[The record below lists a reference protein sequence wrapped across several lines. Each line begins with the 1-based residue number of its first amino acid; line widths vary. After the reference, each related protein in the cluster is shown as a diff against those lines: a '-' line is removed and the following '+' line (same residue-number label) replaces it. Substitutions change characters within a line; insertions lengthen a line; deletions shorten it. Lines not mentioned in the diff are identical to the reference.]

1 MNLKR
6 ILLLPGLA
14 IVLAGLL
21 ISCAARS
28 TKDPSVMLVW
38 ASEEFSSK
46 DDPIAA
52 EEFLQQALEVYRKK
66 MDRLGLAETYRQ
78 YGLFLRSNAV
88 SKFEKHYN
96 TVGFLDESVKFTNR
110 YQKAVEY
117 LLKAQDIFE
126 ENKKYDTLSTVHI
139 SLAKTYAHLD
149 RNREACDSLTK
160 GMTSYNAFKKS
171 NPDMKEFHAEEVA
184 DYEEY
189 IGILR
194 KQLSCPEVP
203 VEVKKEEKKVE
214 PEPKK
219 ETPSHSVGAPQ

>member
-6 ILLLPGLA
+6 IFFLPGLT
-14 IVLAGLL
+14 IILAGLL
-21 ISCAARS
+21 VACAARS
-28 TKDPSVMLVW
+28 TKDPAVMLSW

-117 LLKAQDIFE
+117 LIKAQDIFE

-139 SLAKTYAHLD
+139 SLAKTYAHL
-149 RNREACDSLTK
+149 NRPQEACDSLTK
-160 GMTSYNAFKKS
+160 GMASYHAFKKS

-194 KQLSCPEVP
+194 QQLACPPEP
-203 VEVKKEEKKVE
+203 PQPAPEEK
-214 PEPKK
+214 PR
-219 ETPSHSVGAPQ
+219 PQK

>member
-1 MNLKR
+1 MKR
-6 ILLLPGLA
+6 SILLLPGLA
-14 IVLAGLL
+14 IILAGLL
-21 ISCAARS
+21 LSCAARS
-28 TKDPSVMLVW
+28 TKDPAVMLQW

-46 DDPIAA
+46 DDPLAA

-88 SKFEKHYN
+88 SKFHKHYN

-117 LLKAQDIFE
+117 LVKAQEIFE

-139 SLAKTYAHLD
+139 SLAKTYAHL
-149 RNREACDSLTK
+149 NRTQEACDSLTK
-160 GMTSYNAFKKS
+160 GMASYNAFKKT

-194 KQLSCPEVP
+194 KQLSCPAEAP
-203 VEVKKEEKKVE
+203 VEERKAEKKAE

-219 ETPSHSVGAPQ
+219 ETPSHSVGSPQ

>member
-1 MNLKR
+1 MNRKW
-6 ILLLPGLA
+6 ITALLCAIIVLVTILPGC
-14 IVLAGLL
+14 AG
-21 ISCAARS
+21 RR
-28 TKDPSVMLVW
+28 TKDPAVMLQW

-46 DDPIAA
+46 DDPIQA
-52 EEFLQQALEVYRKK
+52 EERLQEALQIYRKS

-88 SKFEKHYN
+88 TKFQQHYN

-117 LLKAQDIFE
+117 FLKAKDIFE
-126 ENKKYDTLSTVHI
+126 ENKKYDTLSTVYI
-139 SLAKTYAHLD
+139 SLAKTYAHLG
-149 RNREACDSLTK
+149 RELEGCDSLTK
-160 GMTSYNAFKKS
+160 GLASYNAYKKA

-194 KQLSCPEVP
+194 QQLACPPEAP
-203 VEVKKEEKKVE
+203 TPAPEEKPRLQK
-214 PEPKK
+214 
-219 ETPSHSVGAPQ
+219 

>member
-6 ILLLPGLA
+6 IPILPGLTV
-14 IVLAGLL
+14 ILAVLL

-28 TKDPSVMLVW
+28 TSDPAVMLQW

-52 EEFLQQALEVYRKK
+52 EKFLQQALEEYTKK
-66 MDRLGLAETYRQ
+66 NDQLGLAETCRQ

-88 SKFEKHYN
+88 SKFHKHY
-96 TVGFLDESVKFTNR
+96 TEEGFLDKSVVFTSR

-117 LLKAQDIFE
+117 LIKAREIFE
-126 ENKKYDTLSTVHI
+126 VNRKYDTLSTVHI
-139 SLAKTYAHLD
+139 SLAKTYAHLN
-149 RNREACDSLTK
+149 RNQEACDSLTK
-160 GMTSYNAFKKS
+160 GMASYNAFKKS

-194 KQLSCPEVP
+194 QQLACKPEAP
-203 VEVKKEEKKVE
+203 QAPEEKRRPLK
-214 PEPKK
+214 
-219 ETPSHSVGAPQ
+219 

>member
-6 ILLLPGLA
+6 ILALPGLTV
-14 IVLAGLL
+14 ILAGLL

-28 TKDPSVMLVW
+28 TKDPSVMLQW

-96 TVGFLDESVKFTNR
+96 TIGFLDESVKFSNR
-110 YQKAVEY
+110 YQKAIEY
-117 LLKAQDIFE
+117 LLKAQVIFE

-139 SLAKTYAHLD
+139 SLAKTYAHL
-149 RNREACDSLTK
+149 NRTGEACDSLTS
-160 GMTSYNAFKKS
+160 GLASYNAFKKS

-194 KQLSCPEVP
+194 QQIACPPEAP
-203 VEVKKEEKKVE
+203 LQAPAEK
-214 PEPKK
+214 
-219 ETPSHSVGAPQ
+219 TPGQK

>member
-6 ILLLPGLA
+6 ILILPGLTV
-14 IVLAGLL
+14 ILAGLL
-21 ISCAARS
+21 TSCAARS
-28 TKDPSVMLVW
+28 TKDPAVMLQR
-38 ASEEFSSK
+38 ASEEFSRK
-46 DDPIAA
+46 DDPLAA
-52 EEFLQQALEVYRKK
+52 EEFLRQALEVYRKK

-96 TVGFLDESVKFTNR
+96 TAGFLDESVKFTNR

-117 LLKAQDIFE
+117 LLKAQEIFE
-126 ENKKYDTLSTVHI
+126 ENRKYDTLSTVHI
-139 SLAKTYAHLD
+139 SLAKTYARLN
-149 RNREACDSLTK
+149 RNQEACDSLTR
-160 GMTSYNAFKKS
+160 GMASYNAFKKS

-194 KQLSCPEVP
+194 QQLACPPEAP
-203 VEVKKEEKKVE
+203 PPPAEKSRTQK
-214 PEPKK
+214 
-219 ETPSHSVGAPQ
+219 

>member
-1 MNLKR
+1 MNVKR
-6 ILLLPGLA
+6 SLLLPGLA
-14 IVLAGLL
+14 IVLAGLVVA
-21 ISCAARS
+21 CAARS
-28 TKDPSVMLVW
+28 TRDPAVMLQW

-46 DDPIAA
+46 DDPVAA
-52 EEFLQQALEVYRKK
+52 EEFLQQALEMYRKK

-96 TVGFLDESVKFTNR
+96 TVGFLDESVKFSNR

-117 LLKAQDIFE
+117 LIKAQEIFE

-139 SLAKTYAHLD
+139 SLAKTYAQL
-149 RNREACDSLTK
+149 NRPLEACDSLTK
-160 GMTSYNAFKKS
+160 GMASYNAFKKS

-194 KQLSCPEVP
+194 QQLACPPEAP
-203 VEVKKEEKKVE
+203 TPAPEEKPRLQK
-214 PEPKK
+214 
-219 ETPSHSVGAPQ
+219 

>member
-6 ILLLPGLA
+6 ILILPGLTV
-14 IVLAGLL
+14 ILAGLL

-28 TKDPSVMLVW
+28 TKDPAVMLQW
-38 ASEEFSSK
+38 ASEEFSRK
-46 DDPIAA
+46 DDPLAA

-88 SKFEKHYN
+88 SKFQKHYN

-110 YQKAVEY
+110 YQRAVEY
-117 LLKAQDIFE
+117 LLKAQEIFE
-126 ENKKYDTLSTVHI
+126 ENRKYDTLSTVHI
-139 SLAKTYAHLD
+139 SLAKTYAHL
-149 RNREACDSLTK
+149 NRAQEACDSLTK
-160 GMTSYNAFKKS
+160 GMASYNAFKKS

-194 KQLSCPEVP
+194 QQLACPPEAP
-203 VEVKKEEKKVE
+203 PPAPAEK
-214 PEPKK
+214 PR
-219 ETPSHSVGAPQ
+219 Q

>member
-1 MNLKR
+1 L

-14 IVLAGLL
+14 ILLTGLL
-21 ISCAARS
+21 IACAARS
-28 TKDPSVMLVW
+28 TKDPAVMLQW

-52 EEFLQQALEVYRKK
+52 ENFLQQALDVYQKK

-110 YQKAVEY
+110 YQKAIEY
-117 LLKAQDIFE
+117 LIKAQDIFD

-139 SLAKTYAHLD
+139 SLAKTYAYL
-149 RNREACDSLTK
+149 NRIQEAYDSLTN
-160 GMTSYNAFKKS
+160 GMTSYNAFKRS
-171 NPDMKEFHAEEVA
+171 NPDMKEYHAEEVA

-194 KQLSCPEVP
+194 QQLACPP
-203 VEVKKEEKKVE
+203 AALPPAPAEK
-214 PEPKK
+214 
-219 ETPSHSVGAPQ
+219 TRPQQ